1 MQDTSPRLK
10 GTKAIELPVV
20 RRFNTCAS
28 KEISWGGAFLLF
40 FSASRDTE
48 EALKKLCV
56 GSISSLHVSG
66 RCWGVNR

>member
-28 KEISWGGAFLLF
+28 KEISWEGAFLLF
-40 FSASRDTE
+40 FQRPE
-48 EALKKLCV
+48 ILKKR
-56 GSISSLHVSG
+56 SK
-66 RCWGVNR
+66 NYA